1 MSNQK
6 EKKLRREIQQDN
18 RIPVKREK
26 PSERASFRVV
36 DWLRERRINRGI
48 REVPFM
54 PYEEKSSKSSHEQS

>member
-54 PYEEKSSKSSHEQS
+54 PYEEKSSHEQI

>member
-6 EKKLRREIQQDN
+6 EKKLQREIRQDN

-26 PSERASFRVV
+26 PSERASFRVM

-54 PYEEKSSKSSHEQS
+54 PYEKKSSHEQS

>member
-6 EKKLRREIQQDN
+6 EKKLQREIRQDN

-26 PSERASFRVV
+26 PSERASFRVM